1 MEKEK
6 KFGSFCFILGI
17 YVFCFIF
24 RGFEYLVLRTD
35 QSILGEAF
43 IHKLIGILILLI
55 ALRYQSISWREI
67 GFAPTLIGKN
77 IVLGLGLGLLVFIPA
92 YGIEFVAQYV
102 SGNTPSLE
110 LYVTSYE
117 IGGNIG
123 NQIALKFYLVCFAG
137 NIMNVVMEEGVFR
150 GLFLKMA
157 EEKNSFL
164 RATVISSVLF
174 GFWHIAAPMRSFLDG
189 QMGLLP
195 TCIAMLSLVL
205 MSGLMG
211 AKLCLLTKI
220 CGNLWVPMADHFFNN
235 TIINILHITG
245 VSGGDQLQVLRIAM
259 AQTLSFIIVL
269 ILFQRTKANKKVTFR
284 TKES

>member
-6 KFGSFCFILGI
+6 KICSFGFILGI
-17 YVFCFIF
+17 YILCFIF

-43 IHKLIGILILLI
+43 IHKLIGIFILFL
-55 ALRYQSISWREI
+55 ALRYQSIYWKDI
-67 GFAPTLIGKN
+67 GFAPTQIGKS
-77 IVLGLGLGLLVFIPA
+77 IVLGLGLGILVFIPA

-110 LYVTSYE
+110 LYVTSYGIE
-117 IGGNIG
+117 ENIG
-123 NQIALKFYLVCFAG
+123 NQTALKFYLFCIVG
-137 NIMNVVMEEGVFR
+137 NIINVVMEEGVFR
-150 GLFLKMA
+150 GLFLRVA
-157 EEKNSFL
+157 EQKYSFL

-174 GFWHIAAPMRSFLDG
+174 GIWHIAAPMRSFLDG
-189 QMGLLP
+189 QMELLP

-220 CGNLWVPMADHFFNN
+220 CGNLWVPMADHFLNN
-235 TIINILHITG
+235 TIINILHITSISG
-245 VSGGDQLQVLRIAM
+245 VDELQVVRIAM

-269 ILFQRTKANKKVTFR
+269 ILYWRTKANKKVTFPI
-284 TKES
+284 